1 MDLAFCN
8 AADTKNRDNLTL
20 RISYDEGKTWV
31 KTWVIDKAEA
41 GHTRDNAA
49 YSDIVPVGKNQIGI
63 LYEKDNYKQIIFHT
77 VSWK

>member
-1 MDLAFCN
+1 V
-8 AADTKNRDNLTL
+8 KN
-20 RISYDEGKTWV
+20 
-31 KTWVIDKAEA
+31 WVIDKADA
-41 GHTRDNAA
+41 GLTRDNAA